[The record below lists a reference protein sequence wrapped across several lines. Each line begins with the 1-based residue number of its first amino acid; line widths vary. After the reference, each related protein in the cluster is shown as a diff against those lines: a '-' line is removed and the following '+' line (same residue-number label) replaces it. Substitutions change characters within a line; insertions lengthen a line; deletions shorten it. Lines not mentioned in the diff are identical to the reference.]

1 MRNINQLLKII
12 TVLSDGQLHSGEA
25 IGAILGMSRSAINK
39 YVKTLRSLGIH
50 LTSVPNRGYQL
61 SQRISLLDEKKIAV
75 QCNIFNPKRFYLIPI
90 IDSTNQFL
98 LNRIEQLDS
107 ATVCVAEYQYNGR
120 GRRGRSWFSPFGTNL
135 YFSMYWKFAAGP
147 LAVTGL
153 SLVVG
158 IAIAKVLR
166 QLSGKAIT
174 VKWPNDLYLD
184 DKKLAGILVD
194 MVGRSGDDLHVVIGV
209 GINLMMQLS
218 TPEVIDQKWIK
229 LGNIDRNQL
238 VAKLISSLSDTLVEF
253 EQKGLVNFINEW
265 NELDNFIN
273 RPIKLII
280 GDETIYG
287 ISQGINEQG
296 AILLQ
301 QEEGCIKPYIGGEI
315 SLRAND

>member
-1 MRNINQLLKII
+1 MRDINQLLKLI
-12 TVLSDGQLHSGEA
+12 TVLSDGQFHSGEVL
-25 IGAILGMSRSAINK
+25 GAILGTSGATIKNYM
-39 YVKTLRSLGIH
+39 KTLRSLGIH
-50 LTSVPNRGYQL
+50 LTSVPNQGYQL
-61 SQRISLLDEKKIAV
+61 SQKISLLDEKKIAA
-75 QCNIFNPKRFYLIPI
+75 QCNIFDPKQFYLIPI

-98 LNRIEQLDS
+98 LDRIDKLDS

-135 YFSMYWKFAAGP
+135 YFSMYWKFAAGS
-147 LAVTGL
+147 LAVMGL

-166 QLSGKAIT
+166 QLSGKAIR

-209 GINLMMQLS
+209 GINLMMPLS
-218 TPEVIDQKWIK
+218 TPDVIDKAWTK

-238 VAKLISSLSDTLVEF
+238 VAKLISFLSDTMVKF
-253 EQKGLVNFINEW
+253 EQSGLISFIHEW
-265 NELDNFIN
+265 NALDNFIN
-273 RPIKLII
+273 RQVKLIM
-280 GDETIYG
+280 GDKIIYG
-287 ISQGINEQG
+287 IAKGINEQG
-296 AILLQ
+296 AILLD
-301 QEEGCIKPYIGGEI
+301 QEGGIKPYIGGEI